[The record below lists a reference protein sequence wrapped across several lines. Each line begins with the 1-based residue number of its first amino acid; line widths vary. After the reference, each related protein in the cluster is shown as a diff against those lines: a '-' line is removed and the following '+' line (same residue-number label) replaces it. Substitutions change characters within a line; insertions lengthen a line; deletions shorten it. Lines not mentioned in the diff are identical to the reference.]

1 MHAAGPERRLNLVRK
16 NTLWALVPERAAP
29 VSTGMTRVRSG
40 DARLQR
46 TGIRPE
52 GGNVSGFLS
61 ILVCSVIAVVSWV
74 CHGCV
79 MGGVMGGVINVS

>member
-1 MHAAGPERRLNLVRK
+1 MRRVRK
-16 NTLWALVPERAAP
+16 DDYILSEKYGTRSVWVLVPERVAP
-29 VSTGMTRVRSG
+29 VSTGTTRIRSG
-40 DARLQR
+40 DAP

-74 CHGCV
+74 CHGWCHKC
-79 MGGVMGGVINVS
+79 VINVS

>member
-1 MHAAGPERRLNLVRK
+1 
-16 NTLWALVPERAAP
+16 
-29 VSTGMTRVRSG
+29 MTRIRSG
-40 DARLQR
+40 DAP

-74 CHGCV
+74 CHGWCHNCVIGVVSWVCV
-79 MGGVMGGVINVS
+79 MGLCHGCVMSGPLTLTLVIFEYVFR